1 MRLEEQLLEL
11 DVVKEEIARYT
22 SFSLGK
28 RRILNLEARYDK
40 LYLKWQLQ
48 LSKEALA
55 YVYHYGDLTFGGI
68 KDISLA
74 LNDAKRNM
82 CLTPQELREIADEIR
97 GVEGIVKA
105 FNNCELEC
113 IYLKELVDSFAIET
127 SLAQNI
133 EKAISL
139 QYEVLDSASPTLK
152 SIRRNIKNMQQEI
165 SKEASNFMAN
175 NANLLMDQIT
185 TLRGNRCCVLVK
197 VSEKNKVDGIL
208 HGESSSKQSAYIEPK
223 ALMHLNNHLE
233 SLYAQEKEEIHRI
246 LMDLSKQVKLHAH
259 ALEMNLDTLGILDE
273 LFAKA
278 KWGKEYNCCIADL
291 DETSKHFYLKQ
302 ARHPLIDQNK
312 VVANTYEL
320 QGEKRILLISGS
332 NTGGKSVA
340 LKTMGLFA
348 MLTFCGIPLPCDE
361 AIIPL
366 FDHIYVGI
374 GDEQSIQE
382 SLSTFSA
389 SISKIALILKQA
401 TINSFVL
408 LDEIG
413 NGTDPK
419 EGEALALAILERL
432 ESIGCM
438 AVTTTHFSAL
448 KSYGASSD
456 YILSACVEFDLDKL
470 APTYRYLEGISQ
482 SSYAFLIA
490 KRYGVDDLILNR
502 AKQIKDD
509 HAKEDEV
516 VLEKLQ
522 QQQALLQIKLDEVT
536 KQLADIEAQKE
547 KLAAKQLKF
556 EQQKQHVINELKAKQ
571 EKALAEKLAE
581 AQMIIDELKTKNDS
595 KPHERIALKKAMD
608 DLVYE
613 EEKVEINE
621 TFNIG
626 DYVCIKSLNYYGVI
640 ESLKKDSAQI
650 LCNGMKMKA
659 KLSDLIHA
667 KKQVP
672 NKPKVKKGHDI
683 KVRSFSMECNLI
695 GLRVDEAKQVL
706 DKYIDDALMAKVY
719 QVRVIHGFGSG
730 KLRAGVHVFLK
741 NHPNVDSFVFA
752 PSNQGGLGA
761 TEVKLKHKGK

>member
-11 DVVKEEIARYT
+11 DIVKEDIARYT
-22 SFSLGK
+22 SFSLG
-28 RRILNLEARYDK
+28 RSRILNLEARYDK
-40 LYLKWQLQ
+40 LYLKRQLA

-55 YVYHYGDLTFGGI
+55 YVYRYGDLTFGGI

-74 LNDAKRNM
+74 LGDAQKNM

-105 FNNCELEC
+105 FNACEIEC
-113 IYLKELVDSFAIET
+113 EYLKELVDSFAIET
-127 SLAQNI
+127 LLASNI

-139 QYEVLDSASPTLK
+139 QYEVMDSASATLK
-152 SIRRNIKNMQQEI
+152 NIRRNIKNTQHEI
-165 SKEASNFMAN
+165 NKEANSFMAN

-197 VSEKNKVDGIL
+197 VSEKNKIDGIL
-208 HGESSSKQSAYIEPK
+208 HGESSSKQSAYVEPK

-233 SLYAQEKEEIHRI
+233 SLFAQEKEEIHRI

-259 ALEMNLDTLGILDE
+259 ALMMNLDTLGILDE

-278 KWGKEYNCCIADL
+278 KWGKEYNCCIAQL
-291 DETSKHFYLKQ
+291 DETRQHFYLKQ
-302 ARHPLIDQNK
+302 ARHPLIDQEK

-320 QGEKRILLISGS
+320 KGEKRILLISGS

-348 MLTFCGIPLPCDE
+348 MLTFCGIPLPCEE

-366 FDHIYVGI
+366 FDQIYVGI

-401 TINSFVL
+401 SRDSFVL

-432 ESIGCM
+432 ENIGCM
-438 AVTTTHFSAL
+438 CVTTTHFSAL

-456 YILSACVEFDLDKL
+456 YVLSACVEFDLEKL

-490 KRYGVDDLILNR
+490 KRYGVDDFILAR
-502 AKQIKDD
+502 AKQIKDEN
-509 HAKEDEV
+509 AKEDEV

-522 QQQALLQIKLDEVT
+522 AQQVLLQTKLDEVNQQLT
-536 KQLADIEAQKE
+536 LIETQKAKLENKQF
-547 KLAAKQLKF
+547 KF
-556 EQQKQHVINELKAKQ
+556 EQQKQRIIDELKAKQ
-571 EKALAEKLAE
+571 EQALQEKLAE

-595 KPHERIALKKAMD
+595 KPHERIALKKALD
-608 DLVYE
+608 DLAYE
-613 EEKVEINE
+613 EEINE
-621 TFNIG
+621 VNEEFKVG
-626 DYVCIKSLNYYGVI
+626 DYVCIKSLNYYGTI

-659 KLSDLIHA
+659 KLADLMHA
-667 KKQVP
+667 QQQVA
-672 NKPKVKKGHDI
+672 NKPKGKKGHDI
-683 KVRSFSMECNLI
+683 KVRSFKMECNLI

-730 KLRAGVHVFLK
+730 KLRAGVHAFLK